1 MIIPSIDIMNG
12 RAVQL
17 VGGKEQVLDAGDPV
31 AIAERFSRVGEIAV
45 IDLDAALGRGS
56 NAAQIREMIGIAR
69 CRVGGGIRSVNAAM
83 DWLDAG
89 AVRVMLGTAATPD
102 VLRQLPRERVMAALD
117 AMDGEVVVD
126 GWRTRTGGTVSEAI
140 RELRDCVGGFLMTFV
155 EREGRMCG
163 IDLSEC
169 KKLIGIAGSTPI
181 TFAGG
186 VTTTMEVATLDRA
199 GADTQVGMAI
209 YTGAM
214 NLADAFAAPLKS
226 DRPDGL
232 WPTVVVD
239 EGGCAL
245 GLAWSNR
252 KSLQL
257 AIERGRGIYHSR
269 TRGRWI
275 KGDSSGA
282 SQELRRVDLD
292 CDRDAIRFTVRQ
304 DGAGFCHQDTWTCWD
319 DSGGLSALSR
329 RLDSIRTNGDD
340 RSYTRRLL
348 GDPGL
353 LRSKLAEEAEEL
365 AIAKSKMEVIHE
377 ASDVIYFALVAA
389 LRAGVSLVDIER
401 ELDRRS
407 MRVRRRPGDAKGV
420 VRE

>member
-17 VGGKEQVLDAGDPV
+17 VGGKKHVLDAGNPV

-45 IDLDAALGRGS
+45 IDLDAALGQGS
-56 NAAQIREMIGIAR
+56 NTAQIREIVGIAR
-69 CRVGGGIRSVNAAM
+69 CRVGGGIRSVDAAM

-89 AVRVMLGTAATPD
+89 AARVILGTAATPD

-117 AMDGEVVVD
+117 AMDGKIVVD
-126 GWRTRTGGTVSEAI
+126 GWRTRTGRTVSEAI
-140 RELRDCVGGFLMTFV
+140 CELRDCVGGFLMTFV

-163 IDLSEC
+163 IDLPACET
-169 KKLIGIAGSTPI
+169 LIGCAGSTPI

-186 VTTTMEVATLDRA
+186 VTAITEIAALDRA
-199 GADTQVGMAI
+199 GADAQVGMAI

-226 DRPDGL
+226 NRPDGL
-232 WPTVVVD
+232 WPTVVAD
-239 EGGCAL
+239 EQGCAL

-252 KSLQL
+252 ESLRA
-257 AIERGRGIYHSR
+257 AIESGRGVYHSR
-269 TRGRWI
+269 SRGAWI
-275 KGDSSGA
+275 KGASSGA
-282 SQELRRVDLD
+282 SQELLRADLD

-304 DGAGFCHQDTWTCWD
+304 HGAGFCHRNTWTCWD
-319 DSGGLSALSR
+319 NAGGLGALSR
-329 RLDSIRTNGDD
+329 RLDSIRKNGDHG
-340 RSYTRRLL
+340 SYTRRLL

-365 AIAKSKMEVIHE
+365 ALARTEAEVTHE
-377 ASDVIYFALVAA
+377 ASDVIYFALVTA
-389 LRAGVSLVDIER
+389 LRGGVSLADIER

-407 MRVRRRPGDAKGV
+407 MRVRRQRGDAKGV
-420 VRE
+420 ARE